1 MTQPTAA
8 VDGYIRKNKEWS
20 AELAALRAIV
30 TDSPLQE
37 AIKWRTPCYSFDGAN
52 VLFIGSG
59 KDHCLIS
66 FLKGV
71 LLKDAK
77 KLLEFPGPN
86 TQAAKV
92 VRLRSLKEI
101 EDLTPTLKAYVREAI
116 EIEKSGAK
124 PPMKSITEHAV
135 PEELQKKL
143 DELPALNKAFKALT
157 PGRQRAYFIN
167 ISSAKQAKTRETRVE
182 KFIPRILEGKGL
194 DDD

>member
-1 MTQPTAA
+1 MSKPNPA

-20 AELAALRAIV
+20 EELAALRAII
-30 TDSPLQE
+30 TAFPLVE
-37 AIKWRTPCYSFDGAN
+37 EIKWRTPCYSLDGAN

-77 KLLEFPGPN
+77 KILEFPGPN

-101 EDLTPTLKAYVREAI
+101 QDLTPTLKAYVLEAI
-116 EIEKSGAK
+116 EVEKSGVK
-124 PPMKSITEHAV
+124 PPMKAITEHAV

-143 DELPALNKAFKALT
+143 DESPALNKAFRALT

-167 ISSAKQAKTRETRVE
+167 ISSAKQAKTREARVE